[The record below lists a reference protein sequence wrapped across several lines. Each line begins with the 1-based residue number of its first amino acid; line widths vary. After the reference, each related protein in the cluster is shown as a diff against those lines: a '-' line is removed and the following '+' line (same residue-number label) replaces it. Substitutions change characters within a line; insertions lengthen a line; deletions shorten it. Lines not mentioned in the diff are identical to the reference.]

1 MPTRLIVERD
11 VMIPMR
17 DAIRLAADVYRP
29 ADERRSPVLV
39 TRTPYGKS
47 TAINVA
53 SRIFN
58 PLDAV
63 SRGYAVVIQDVRGR
77 FTSEGEWQPFANEVA
92 DSHDTVEWA
101 GTQPWSNGS
110 VGIYGGSYVG
120 VTALHAVISDPP
132 HLKACMVQALSTN
145 FHDCWTYSGGAF
157 ELGFNLFWVAG
168 PFWGLAWD
176 AIKRMGAS
184 GAEAAEL
191 QAGLARIAAD
201 PVGACRHLPVRDL
214 PAFRRTAGYWRE
226 WLSHPAY
233 DDYWKKLDVTT
244 RDVRVRVPVLNVT
257 GWFDLFLRGGLHLH
271 EFLASHSDERVAHEH
286 RLVIGPWE
294 HVSHLNLT
302 PSSAGQWDFGPEAIS
317 GPRSWTA
324 LTLDFFDRWLKDA
337 AEAPPGARVRYFVMG
352 ENQWRGS
359 DAWPPRY
366 TPVKYFLHS
375 AGAANTRAGNG
386 TLSTTAPADEPP
398 DSYRYDPADPVPSV
412 GGRTLF
418 YHPVLGPAGV
428 FDQAKVE
435 ERDDVLVYTTP
446 RLVTPLRIAGPV
458 SVTLFASSSAVDT
471 DFTAKLV
478 DVQPDGYCANLA
490 EGIVRARYR
499 NSLEKEEFLEPGT
512 VYELRIDLWSVAHC
526 FDVGRRVR
534 LEISSSNFPRYD
546 RNLNSDVSPS
556 AGLARDMQVAVQ
568 QVFHRADGA
577 SHLTLPV
584 VPSRVGARP
593 DHRDTGGDDG
603 D

>member
-1 MPTRLIVERD
+1 MPTRLVVERD
-11 VMIPMR
+11 TMITMR
-17 DAIRLAADVYRP
+17 DRTRLAADVYRP
-29 ADERRSPVLV
+29 ADDGRYPVLV

-63 SRGYAVVIQDVRGR
+63 SRGYAVLIQDVRGR
-77 FTSEGEWQPFANEVA
+77 FGSEGEWRPFVHEVE
-92 DSHDTVEWA
+92 DGYDTVEWA
-101 GTQPWSNGS
+101 GTQAWSNGG
-110 VGIYGGSYVG
+110 VGVYGGSYVG
-120 VTALHAVISDPP
+120 VTTLHAAISDPP

-176 AIKRMGAS
+176 TIQRLGVS
-184 GAEAAEL
+184 PAEAAAL
-191 QAGLARIAAD
+191 QAELARIAAD
-201 PVGACRHLPVRDL
+201 PLGACRQLPVLDM
-214 PAFRRTAGYWRE
+214 PAFRRSAPYWRE
-226 WLSHPAY
+226 WLSHPGY
-233 DDYWKKLDVTT
+233 DDYWKRLDVTT
-244 RDVRVRVPVLNVT
+244 RDARVKVPVLNLT
-257 GWFDLFLRGGLHLH
+257 GWFDLFLRGGLHLQ
-271 EFLASHSDERVAHEH
+271 EILESRGDERVAEHH
-286 RLVIGPWE
+286 RLVVGPWE

-302 PSSAGQWDFGPEAIS
+302 PSAAGQWDFGPEAIS

-324 LTLDFFDRWLKDA
+324 LTLDFFDRWLGGREPA
-337 AEAPPGARVRYFVMG
+337 APAGARVRYFIMG
-352 ENQWRGS
+352 ENRWQEA
-359 DAWPPRY
+359 DTWPPRH
-366 TPVKYFLHS
+366 TPVKYHLHS
-375 AGAANTRAGNG
+375 AGPANTRFGSG
-386 TLSTTAPADEPP
+386 TLAPHPPAGEPA

-435 ERDDVLVYTTP
+435 EREDVLVYTSARLTTP
-446 RLVTPLRIAGPV
+446 VRIAGPL
-458 SVTLFASSSAVDT
+458 SVTLFAASSAVDT

-499 NSLEKEEFLEPGT
+499 NSLEKEELLEPGT
-512 VYELRIDLWSVAHC
+512 VYELGIDLWSVAHC
-526 FDVGRRVR
+526 FRVGHRIR
-534 LEISSSNFPRYD
+534 LEISSSNFPRYN
-546 RNLNSDVSPS
+546 RNLNAEVNPS
-556 AGLARDMQVAVQ
+556 IATARDLQVAIQ
-568 QVFHRADGA
+568 QVFHDSDRP

-584 VPSRVGARP
+584 LS
-593 DHRDTGGDDG
+593 
-603 D
+603 